1 MDSATPTRV
10 VLYAHGSGTPVP
22 AAEFVYQGDQG
33 DQGVRMR
40 VLDEV
45 WSAVARDFF
54 EHGVPSLAQDRQV
67 LAAEGGA
74 FMEALLEPRS
84 MSYYSFVDSS
94 GDAPGDD
101 RVIDSNRG

>member
-1 MDSATPTRV
+1 MDSTTPTRV
-10 VLYAHGSGTPVP
+10 VLYAHASGTPVP
-22 AAEFVYQGDQG
+22 AAEFVYRG
-33 DQGVRMR
+33 DQGVRLH